1 MRNAPGRFYGRSTLP
16 MIATSPRPTVDWDRG
31 FGRWDRATSYN
42 SNIPYGPSNLE
53 AARAYGDSLH
63 DRWAWGKPAGET
75 PYAFFN
81 GRYGDLNADPLFR
94 IGGDF
99 RVAALLSSSVLSFPM
114 QFDVQTALHPVHHLT
129 AYANTGARGRVSGY
143 SDTIDDSHT
152 MYFREAFVMTHEWPY
167 ASYLKAGR
175 FVPSFGLRLDDHTNR
190 IRREFELDGAL
201 PESRVTGVEIGAAP
215 NYPFI
220 QASYFRM
227 TSKYEVP
234 DAWDIFA
241 HDEGW
246 GWAVNAGFR
255 ELGWSVGGSAMVR
268 RRPLEEGGDTDT
280 YSLYGVWNPWFYWK
294 SVPLTFQGEVDLGS
308 YQSKSGRDADHL
320 VYYGEVDWAARNGL
334 NFLLA
339 YDWADPDRDVVDDHA
354 GRLQVGA
361 QIAIYPGVSVDARAR
376 GLLLPGGGD
385 GADVFTQL
393 HIWF

>member
-1 MRNAPGRFYGRSTLP
+1 
-16 MIATSPRPTVDWDRG
+16 
-31 FGRWDRATSYN
+31 
-42 SNIPYGPSNLE
+42 
-53 AARAYGDSLH
+53 
-63 DRWAWGKPAGET
+63 
-75 PYAFFN
+75 
-81 GRYGDLNADPLFR
+81 
-94 IGGDF
+94 
-99 RVAALLSSSVLSFPM
+99 
-114 QFDVQTALHPVHHLT
+114 
-129 AYANTGARGRVSGY
+129 
-143 SDTIDDSHT
+143 
-152 MYFREAFVMTHEWPY
+152 
-167 ASYLKAGR
+167 
-175 FVPSFGLRLDDHTNR
+175 
-190 IRREFELDGAL
+190 
-201 PESRVTGVEIGAAP
+201 
-215 NYPFI
+215 
-220 QASYFRM
+220 M

-268 RRPLEEGGDTDT
+268 RRPLEEGADTET
-280 YSLYGVWNPWFYWK
+280 FSLYGVWNPWFYWK

-320 VYYGEVDWAARNGL
+320 VYYGEVDWTARNGL